1 MRAFVAASAASTL
14 EEELDTEFELV
25 FIAVSAA
32 STLEDE
38 FESDKLE
45 V

>member
-1 MRAFVAASAASTL
+1 MRALVAASAASTL